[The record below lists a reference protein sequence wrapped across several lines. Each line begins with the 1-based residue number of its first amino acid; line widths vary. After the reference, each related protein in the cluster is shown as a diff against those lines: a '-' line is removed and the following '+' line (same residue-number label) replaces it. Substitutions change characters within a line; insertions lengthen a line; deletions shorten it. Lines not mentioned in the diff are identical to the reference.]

1 MSHLGSRISAL
12 ADGQLAPAAAERA
25 LAHVAA
31 CPQCAGE
38 LAAARAA
45 RRALAA
51 AQDVTPTA
59 DLTARLLSLAPGTP
73 LPAPAPRC
81 DPFARVGPERATPA
95 GGSRLTGHPRT
106 LTGDLARRR
115 SGARVAA
122 GSLAGLG
129 AVAAMLFALGDRPP
143 VVPSS
148 HPAQALSLLGEATPG
163 ARSFAG
169 AALTREVGA
178 SRPVVRSVDH
188 LEELRE
194 SGWTC
199 PVELPAGWDVTAVR
213 LEEHEPQRVEID
225 LAGPGGTVVVT
236 EQRGRLDVDALQ
248 GAVHRTLGDRT
259 VYVLS
264 THPWHAAWQ
273 SGDTVVEV
281 VSASTSRDVESV
293 VAEFPGGGF
302 DDGVPARITR
312 GWDTVTEALLNR

>member
-25 LAHVAA
+25 LAHVAT

-51 AQDVTPTA
+51 ADDVTPTA
-59 DLTARLLSLAPGTP
+59 DLTARLLSLAPATP
-73 LPAPAPRC
+73 PRAPAQRC
-81 DPFARVGPERATPA
+81 DPFASPGPARPTPA

-106 LTGDLARRR
+106 LTGDLERRR
-115 SGARVAA
+115 SGARLAA
-122 GSLAGLG
+122 GSLAGVG

-163 ARSFAG
+163 TQRFAE
-169 AALTREVGA
+169 AALTRGAPAVGP
-178 SRPVVRSVDH
+178 STVDQ
-188 LEELRE
+188 LERLRE

-199 PVELPAGWDVTAVR
+199 PVELPSGWDVTAVR
-213 LEEHEPQRVEID
+213 LDERDTVEID
-225 LAGPGGTVVVT
+225 LTGPGGTVVVT
-236 EQRGRLDVDALQ
+236 EQHGRLDVGALE
-248 GAVHRTLGDRT
+248 GATHRTLGDRT

-281 VSASTSRDVESV
+281 VSSSTSRDVESV
-293 VAEFPGGGF
+293 VAEFPHEGF

>member
-25 LAHVAA
+25 LAHVAT

-51 AQDVTPTA
+51 ADDVTPTA
-59 DLTARLLSLAPGTP
+59 DLTARLLSLAPQTP
-73 LPAPAPRC
+73 PRAPAPRC
-81 DPFARVGPERATPA
+81 DPFASPGPERATPA
-95 GGSRLTGHPRT
+95 GGSRLVSHPRT
-106 LTGDLARRR
+106 LTGDLERRR
-115 SGARVAA
+115 SGARIAA

-163 ARSFAG
+163 TQRFAG
-169 AALTREVGA
+169 AALTRGA
-178 SRPVVRSVDH
+178 PTPVAGPSTGDH
-188 LEELRE
+188 LAHLRE

-213 LEEHEPQRVEID
+213 LDARETVEID
-225 LAGPGGTVVVT
+225 LTGPGGTVVVT
-236 EQRGRLDVDALQ
+236 EQHGRLDVDALE
-248 GAVHRTLGDRT
+248 GATARTLGDRT

-293 VAEFPGGGF
+293 VAEFPGEGF
-302 DDGVPARITR
+302 DDGVAARITR

>member
-25 LAHVAA
+25 LAHVAT

-51 AQDVTPTA
+51 ADDVTPTA
-59 DLTARLLSLAPGTP
+59 DLTARLLSLAPDTP
-73 LPAPAPRC
+73 PRAPMQRC
-81 DPFARVGPERATPA
+81 DPFASPGAARATPA
-95 GGSRLTGHPRT
+95 GGSRLTSHPRT
-106 LTGDLARRR
+106 LTGDLERRR
-115 SGARVAA
+115 SGARIAA

-163 ARSFAG
+163 TQRFAE
-169 AALTREVGA
+169 AALTRGA
-178 SRPVVRSVDH
+178 PVAAPSTVDQ
-188 LEELRE
+188 LERLRA

-213 LEEHEPQRVEID
+213 LDARDTVEID
-225 LAGPGGTVVVT
+225 LTGPSGTVVVT
-236 EQRGRLDVDALQ
+236 EQHGRLDVDALE
-248 GAVHRTLGDRT
+248 GATPRTLGDRT

-293 VAEFPGGGF
+293 VAEFPGEGF

>member
-25 LAHVAA
+25 LAHVAT

-51 AQDVTPTA
+51 ADDVTPTA
-59 DLTARLLSLAPGTP
+59 DLTARLLSLAPATP
-73 LPAPAPRC
+73 PRAPERRC
-81 DPFARVGPERATPA
+81 DPFASPDPLRATPA

-106 LTGDLARRR
+106 LTGDLERRR
-115 SGARVAA
+115 SGARIAA

-163 ARSFAG
+163 TERFAG
-169 AALTREVGA
+169 AALTRGA
-178 SRPVVRSVDH
+178 PALAATSTVDQ
-188 LEELRE
+188 LERLRE

-199 PVELPAGWDVTAVR
+199 PVELPPGWDVTAVR
-213 LEEHEPQRVEID
+213 LDAREAVEID
-225 LAGPGGTVVVT
+225 LSGPGGTVVVT
-236 EQRGRLDVDALQ
+236 EQHGRLDVEALD
-248 GAVHRTLGDRT
+248 GATHRTLGDRT

>member
-25 LAHVAA
+25 LAHVAT

-51 AQDVTPTA
+51 ADDVTPTA
-59 DLTARLLSLAPGTP
+59 DLTARLLSLAPTTP
-73 LPAPAPRC
+73 PRAPAQRC
-81 DPFARVGPERATPA
+81 DPFASPGPASPTPA

-106 LTGDLARRR
+106 LTGDLERRR
-115 SGARVAA
+115 SGARIAA
-122 GSLAGLG
+122 GSLAGVG

-163 ARSFAG
+163 TQRFAG
-169 AALTREVGA
+169 AALTRGTPA
-178 SRPVVRSVDH
+178 AAPSTVDQ
-188 LEELRE
+188 LERLRE

-199 PVELPAGWDVTAVR
+199 PVELPSGWDVTAVR
-213 LEEHEPQRVEID
+213 LDARDTVEID
-225 LAGPGGTVVVT
+225 LSGPGGTVVVT
-236 EQRGRLDVDALQ
+236 EQHGRLDVAALE
-248 GAVHRTLGDRT
+248 GATHRTLGDRT

-281 VSASTSRDVESV
+281 VSSSTSRDVESV
-293 VAEFPGGGF
+293 VAEFPGEGF